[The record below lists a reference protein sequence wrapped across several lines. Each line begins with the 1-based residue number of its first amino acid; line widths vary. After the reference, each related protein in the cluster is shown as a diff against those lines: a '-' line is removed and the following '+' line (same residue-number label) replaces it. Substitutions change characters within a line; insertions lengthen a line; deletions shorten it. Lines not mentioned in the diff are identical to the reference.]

1 MFSLKARFFSW
12 KLFPTY
18 FSHFLPAESSPTW
31 PRHSSA
37 WTLDIKAGLSVVF
50 TSWDSWCPACIWSG
64 WTRCRTD
71 SRPAAL
77 LSPPR
82 PPPPLQAGD
91 CRAPAWCLP
100 LQCDI
105 SLCTDT
111 PALLTQSSSAL
122 AGLARPDLRVVKV
135 GVVTQRQHV
144 LQGDSLNTE
153 YSTSLTLL
161 LTRRTTWRLL
171 QTLQTF
177 KHF

>member
-1 MFSLKARFFSW
+1 MFSFTVYIFW

-50 TSWDSWCPACIWSG
+50 TSWDSWCPACIWSE

-71 SRPAAL
+71 SRPVVL
-77 LSPPR
+77 QSPPR

-91 CRAPAWCLP
+91 CQAPAWCLP

-105 SLCTDT
+105 SLCTDYRH
-111 PALLTQSSSAL
+111 SSS
-122 AGLARPDLRVVKV
+122 
-135 GVVTQRQHV
+135 THSV
-144 LQGDSLNTE
+144 LLCPGWACQAWLESGEDEGSNTAA
-153 YSTSLTLL
+153 TC
-161 LTRRTTWRLL
+161 LTRE
-171 QTLQTF
+171 QS
-177 KHF
+177 